1 MDQMYCIIG
10 LTLVAFSLLYRYLT
24 STYVYWKD
32 KSIPCLK
39 GALPGLGHVAPMIFL
54 RKQMSDLYRDFYN
67 EMPDCSLFG
76 FYNFRSPSLIL
87 RDPELVKCVMSKNFK
102 DFSDNHFEIDKSMDP
117 ILAAN
122 PFFTNGERWKASR
135 QQLTSAFTSGKL
147 KYLLE
152 SIRVACGELDSYVNK
167 KCREKTRP
175 DTAELELKDLFS
187 KYTAEVV
194 ASSAFGVDG
203 DSFKS
208 DSKDGPFRAVGR
220 LVFEPNFAK
229 GLIQTIVLF
238 LPALSRVL
246 KTRFMPKEVDQF
258 FRKIVKDVIRH
269 REERGIERPDFLQ
282 LMIEAKKNAKVDASL
297 EQVFD
302 DDIITV
308 NAASFF
314 LDGYETAS
322 IMLSFLVFQLATH
335 PEVQDRLRQEVVNV
349 VSKSGG
355 LTYEAVQEMVYMDR
369 VISESTRFYPVTG
382 ALLKRC
388 TSDTELVGPDGITCN
403 VSKGTFIV
411 IPVAALHMDPEYW
424 TKPEEFN
431 PERFTEEN
439 KQRRHKFVH
448 LPFGEGP
455 RICPGQRV
463 AMLIMKAAVATIIQK
478 YRFELSSRTKIPIQ
492 LDPNYFLSTAV
503 GGLWVKF
510 TPL

>member
-1 MDQMYCIIG
+1 MDQTYCIIG
-10 LTLVAFSLLYRYLT
+10 LILVAVSLLYRHLT
-24 STYVYWKD
+24 STYGYWKE
-32 KSIPCLK
+32 KSVPCLD

-54 RKQMSDLYRDFYN
+54 RKQMSDLYREFYN
-67 EMPDCSLFG
+67 KMPDRSVIG

-102 DFSDNHFEIDKSMDP
+102 DFSDNNFEIDKRMDP

-122 PFFTNGERWKASR
+122 PFFTNGDRWKASR
-135 QQLTSAFTSGKL
+135 QQLSSAFTSGKL
-147 KYLLE
+147 KYLFE
-152 SIRVACGELDSYVNK
+152 SIRIACAELDGYVNK
-167 KCREKTRP
+167 KCSGKDHR

-187 KYTAEVV
+187 KYTAEIV

-220 LVFEPNFAK
+220 LVFEPSIAK

-238 LPALSRVL
+238 VPMLSRIL
-246 KTRFMPKEVDQF
+246 KIRFIPKEVDQF
-258 FRKIVKDVIRH
+258 FRKIVQDVMKH
-269 REERGIERPDFLQ
+269 REERGVKRPDFLQ
-282 LMIEAKKNAKVDASL
+282 LMIEAKKNSKVDSSL

-302 DDIITV
+302 DNVITAH
-308 NAASFF
+308 AASFF
-314 LDGYETAS
+314 FDGYETAS
-322 IMLSFLVFQLATH
+322 ITLSFLVFQLAAH
-335 PEVQDRLRQEVVNV
+335 PEVQDRLRREVVDV

-369 VISESTRFYPVTG
+369 VISESARLFPVAG

-388 TSDTELVGPDGITCN
+388 TNDTELVGSDGITCP
-403 VSKGTFIV
+403 VSTGTFVV
-411 IPVAALHMDPEYW
+411 IPIAALHMDPEHW
-424 TKPEEFN
+424 PKPEEFN

-439 KQRRHKFVH
+439 KQQRHKFVH

-463 AMLIMKAAVATIIQK
+463 ATLIMKAAVATIIQK

-492 LDPNYFLSTAV
+492 LDPNYFLTTAV